1 MNGLMITGVMQDIH
15 NQRRETLTRSRRG
28 TGRRFGRKP
37 VAGPN
42 LVGADDGDLRHFRSP
57 TRSSNEDEHASA
69 RVA

>member
-1 MNGLMITGVMQDIH
+1 MNGLMITQAMQDIH

-28 TGRRFGRKP
+28 GGRRFGRKP
-37 VAGPN
+37 AASPN
-42 LVGADDGDLRHFRSP
+42 VVGADDGELFHFRSP